1 MPFIKTISSLEL
13 RKRFGELTDEVLYSN
28 VWLKVTK
35 NRNKAILVRPWE
47 EGTHSSHIGT
57 TSEKDIAKKRR
68 VEEFL
73 KKLDRLRKQTA
84 KKSKLINGMSW
95 SEFVHYDRHHH

>member
-1 MPFIKTISSLEL
+1 MPTIKTISSLEL

-35 NRNKAILVRPWE
+35 NRKKAFLMKPWE
-47 EGTHSSHIGT
+47 EGAHYLHKSISSEI
-57 TSEKDIAKKRR
+57 EAAKKRNM
-68 VEEFL
+68 EEFL
-73 KKLDRLRKQTA
+73 KKLDRLRKQAA

-95 SEFVHYDRHHH
+95 SEFIQYDRHHH